1 MDNEVMRGIRTADA
15 VLGIDD
21 DISAACEKASQA
33 FQRFTDQAHNMSAS
47 GITVDMDDPSRSVA
61 AIEAVLSVPASSA
74 RDGDL
79 LGTAD
84 GVGQLYSAVQDI
96 GMAVR
101 DFGDMFSFADP
112 NRMDALAEN
121 VRSI

>member
-1 MDNEVMRGIRTADA
+1 
-15 VLGIDD
+15 
-21 DISAACEKASQA
+21 
-33 FQRFTDQAHNMSAS
+33 MSAS
-47 GITVDMDDPSRSVA
+47 GITVDMDDPSKSVT

-79 LGTAD
+79 YDTAD
-84 GVGQLYSAVQDI
+84 GIGQLYSAVQDI
-96 GMAVR
+96 GMAAR

-112 NRMDALAEN
+112 NRMDSLAEN